1 MAPREPEEGH
11 LDEGHLDLEVQRL
24 LGAALRAEYGDLV
37 AQLPERFVRLLLP
50 LRELRGARRRERD
63 DRAPEAVPFFTET
76 NFDPETLAAL
86 TVSFDEGWDTLQSL
100 GNTTI
105 SRDALAKR
113 LLELARTGERNPAR
127 LCTTALV
134 TLLASARD

>member
-1 MAPREPEEGH
+1 
-11 LDEGHLDLEVQRL
+11 
-24 LGAALRAEYGDLV
+24 
-37 AQLPERFVRLLLP
+37 
-50 LRELRGARRRERD
+50 LRESGSARRREKPD
-63 DRAPEAVPFFTET
+63 ITQPPPLFCEA
-76 NFDPETLAAL
+76 NFDPETLAVL
-86 TVSFDEGWDTLQSL
+86 VQSFEDGWATLQDL

-134 TLLASARD
+134 TLLAAMPTSVP

>member
-1 MAPREPEEGH
+1 MAQQEPE
-11 LDEGHLDLEVQRL
+11 EGHLDLEVQRL

-37 AQLPERFVRLLLP
+37 AHLPERFVRLLLP
-50 LRELRGARRRERD
+50 LRDMRGAGRRARD
-63 DRAPEAVPFFTET
+63 DRAPAAVPLFCDA
-76 NFDPETLAAL
+76 NFDPETLAVL
-86 TVSFDEGWDTLQSL
+86 VESFDEGWDTLQSL

-105 SRDALAKR
+105 SRDVLAKR

-134 TLLASARD
+134 TLLAGARG

>member
-1 MAPREPEEGH
+1 MAQREPE
-11 LDEGHLDLEVQRL
+11 EGHLDLEVQRL

-50 LRELRGARRRERD
+50 LRELRGAKRRKRD
-63 DRAPEAVPFFTET
+63 DRAPVAVPLFTEA
-76 NFDPETLAAL
+76 NFDPETLAML
-86 TVSFDEGWDTLQSL
+86 TESFDEGWDTLQNL